1 VTLNLFYPLSRAA
14 LFRMEAEAA
23 HALTMKGLN
32 AMVASGTA
40 GLING
45 AIPEDP
51 RLVMGI
57 RFPNPVGLA
66 AGADKNGECIDGFG
80 ALGFG
85 FMELGGVTPRP
96 QPGNP
101 KPRLFRLPQARAIIN
116 RLGFNNLGVD
126 VLVENLKRRS
136 YKGVVGVNLG
146 KNLDTPLEKAA
157 DDYAIC
163 YEKVYAHCD
172 FATVN
177 ISSPNTKNLR
187 QLQGEDELGP
197 ILARIKADQARL
209 ADAHGRLVP
218 VAVKIAPDLSDEQIE
233 AIARL
238 LVKHRIDAVI
248 ATNTTISREAVA
260 GLRNAQETGGL
271 SGEPVFE
278 PSNRVI
284 RQIAHHLDGALP
296 IIGVGGI
303 MSGADA
309 RVKIEAGASLVQFY
323 TGLVYRG
330 PGLVPE
336 VARALR
342 KA

>member
-1 VTLNLFYPLSRAA
+1 MPLNVLYPLARAA
-14 LFRMEAEAA
+14 MFRMKAEDA

-32 AMVASGTA
+32 AMVATGTA

-45 AIPEDP
+45 TIPDDA
-51 RLVMGI
+51 RTVMGL

-101 KPRLFRLPQARAIIN
+101 KERLFRLPQANAVIN
-116 RLGFNNLGVD
+116 RLGFNNHGVD
-126 VLVENLKRRS
+126 VLVENLKRRK
-136 YKGVVGVNLG
+136 YRGIVGVNLG

-163 YEKVYAHCD
+163 YEKVYAHTD

-197 ILARIKADQARL
+197 ILARIKGEQARL
-209 ADAHGRLVP
+209 ADVHGKLVP
-218 VAVKIAPDLSDEQIE
+218 VAVKIAPDLTPEQIE
-233 AIARL
+233 AIAKVL
-238 LVKHRIDAVI
+238 IKHRIDAVI

-260 GLRNAQETGGL
+260 HLPHGQEAGGL
-271 SGEPVFE
+271 SGAPVFE
-278 PSNRVI
+278 ASNRVI
-284 RQIAHHLDGALP
+284 AALARHLDGALP

-303 MSGADA
+303 LSGADA
-309 RVKIEAGASLVQFY
+309 RAKIDAGASLVQFY
-323 TGLVYRG
+323 TGLIYRG
-330 PGLVPE
+330 PELVAE

-342 KA
+342 K

>member
-1 VTLNLFYPLSRAA
+1 MTLNLLYPLARGA
-14 LFRMEAEAA
+14 LFHLEAEAA
-23 HALTMKGLN
+23 HALTIKSLN
-32 AMVASGTA
+32 AMAAAGTA

-45 AIPEDP
+45 RVPDDP
-51 RLVMGI
+51 RTVMGI
-57 RFPNPVGLA
+57 SFANPVGLA

-85 FMELGGVTPRP
+85 FIELGGVTPRP

-101 KPRLFRLPQARAIIN
+101 KPRLFRLPQARAVIN

-126 VLVENLKRRS
+126 VLVENLKRRRYS
-136 YKGVVGVNLG
+136 GVVGVNLG

-157 DDYAIC
+157 EDYSIC
-163 YEKVYAHCD
+163 YAKVYPHAD

-197 ILARIKADQARL
+197 ILKRIKLEQARL
-209 ADAHGRLVP
+209 ADAHGKLVP
-218 VAVKIAPDLSDEQIE
+218 VAVKIAPDLSDDEIE
-233 AIARL
+233 AIATL
-238 LVKHRIDAVI
+238 LIKHRIDAVI
-248 ATNTTISREAVA
+248 ATNTTVSREAVQ
-260 GLRNAQETGGL
+260 GLPNAEETGGL
-271 SGEPVFE
+271 SGAPVFE

-284 RQIAHHLDGALP
+284 RALAKILDGALP

-309 RVKIEAGASLVQFY
+309 RVKMDAGASLVQFY
-323 TGLVYRG
+323 TGLIYRG
-330 PGLVPE
+330 PRLVAE
-336 VARALR
+336 VAKALR
-342 KA
+342 K

>member
-1 VTLNLFYPLSRAA
+1 MTLNAFYPLARAA
-14 LFRMEAEAA
+14 LFNVDAEKA
-23 HALTMKGLN
+23 HALTIRALSRMAALG
-32 AMVASGTA
+32 AA

-45 AIPEDP
+45 PIPDDP
-51 RLVMGI
+51 RTVMGI

-85 FMELGGVTPRP
+85 FLELGGVCPRA

-101 KPRLFRLPQARAIIN
+101 KPRLFRIPEANAIIN
-116 RLGFNNLGVD
+116 RLGFNNHGVD
-126 VLVENLKRRS
+126 VLVENLKRRT
-136 YKGVVGVNLG
+136 YRGVVGVNLG

-163 YEKVYAHCD
+163 YAKVYAHCD

-197 ILARIKADQARL
+197 ILVRIKSEQARL
-209 ADAHGRLVP
+209 ADEHGRMVP
-218 VAVKIAPDLSDEQIE
+218 AAVKIAPDLDDAQVET
-233 AIARL
+233 IARL
-238 LVKHRIDAVI
+238 LVQYKIDAVI
-248 ATNTTISREAVA
+248 ATNTTISREAVK
-260 GLRNAQETGGL
+260 GMPNAEEAGGL
-271 SGEPVFE
+271 SGTPVFE
-278 PSNRVI
+278 ASNQVI
-284 RQIAHHLDGALP
+284 RKLAHHLDGALP

-309 RVKIEAGASLVQFY
+309 RAKMDAGASLVQFY

-330 PGLVPE
+330 PGLVAE

-342 KA
+342 K

>member
-1 VTLNLFYPLSRAA
+1 MTLNLFYPLTRRA
-14 LFRMEAEAA
+14 LFQLEAETA
-23 HALTMKGLN
+23 HALTMKSLN
-32 AMVASGTA
+32 AMAAAGTA

-45 AIPEDP
+45 PIPDDP
-51 RLVMGI
+51 RTVMGI
-57 RFPNPVGLA
+57 SFRNPVGLA

-101 KPRLFRLPQARAIIN
+101 KPRLFRLPRAKAIIN

-126 VLVENLKRRS
+126 VLVENLKRRR
-136 YKGVVGVNLG
+136 YRGVIGVNLG

-157 DDYAIC
+157 DDYSMC
-163 YEKVYAHCD
+163 YAKVYPHTD

-197 ILARIKADQARL
+197 ILKRIKTEQARL
-209 ADAHGRLVP
+209 ADQHGKRVP
-218 VAVKIAPDLSDEQIE
+218 VAVKIAPDLSDDEIE
-233 AIARL
+233 AIAKL
-238 LVKHRIDAVI
+238 LIKHKIDAVI
-248 ATNTTISREAVA
+248 ATNTTVSREAVK
-260 GLRNAQETGGL
+260 GLPHGEEAGGL
-271 SGEPVFE
+271 SGAPVFE
-278 PSNRVI
+278 ASNRVI
-284 RQIAHHLDGALP
+284 RALAGHLDGALP

-309 RVKIEAGASLVQFY
+309 RAKIDAGASLVQFY
-323 TGLVYRG
+323 TGMIYRG
-330 PGLVPE
+330 PALVAE
-336 VARALR
+336 VAKALR
-342 KA
+342 K

>member
-1 VTLNLFYPLSRAA
+1 MTLNLFYPLTRAA
-14 LFRMEAEAA
+14 LFCMDAEQA
-23 HALTMKGLN
+23 HALTLKGLN
-32 AMVASGTA
+32 AAVAAGTA

-45 AIPEDP
+45 RIPDDP
-51 RLVMGI
+51 RTVMGL
-57 RFPNPVGLA
+57 RFANPVGLA

-85 FMELGGVTPRP
+85 FLELGGVTPRP

-101 KPRLFRLPQARAIIN
+101 KPRLFRIPEARAIIN

-126 VLVENLKRRS
+126 VLVENLKRRK

-146 KNLDTPLEKAA
+146 KNLDTPLAQAA

-163 YEKVYAHCD
+163 YEKVYPHTD

-197 ILARIKADQARL
+197 ILARIKREQARL
-209 ADAHGRLVP
+209 ADAHGKLVP
-218 VAVKIAPDLSDEQIE
+218 VAVKIAPDLSDEEIE
-233 AIARL
+233 VIARL
-238 LVKHRIDAVI
+238 LIQHKIDAVI
-248 ATNTTISREAVA
+248 ATNTTVSREAVQ
-260 GLRNAQETGGL
+260 GLPNADEAGGL
-271 SGEPVFE
+271 SGAPVFE

-284 RQIAHHLDGALP
+284 RALAGHLDGALP

-309 RVKIEAGASLVQFY
+309 RAKIEAGASLVQFY
-323 TGLVYRG
+323 SGLVYRG
-330 PGLVPE
+330 PGLVAE

-342 KA
+342 K

>member
-1 VTLNLFYPLSRAA
+1 MTLSLFYPLSRAA
-14 LFRMEAEAA
+14 LFRMNAEDA

-45 AIPEDP
+45 RIPDDA
-51 RLVMGI
+51 RTVMGI
-57 RFPNPVGLA
+57 RFPNPVGMA

-85 FMELGGVTPRP
+85 FLELGGVTPRP

-101 KPRLFRLPQARAIIN
+101 KERLFRIPQARAVIN
-116 RLGFNNLGVD
+116 RLGFNNHGVD
-126 VLVENLKRRS
+126 VLVENLKRRK
-136 YKGVVGVNLG
+136 YQGVVGVNLG
-146 KNLDTPLEKAA
+146 KNLDTPLEQAA

-197 ILARIKADQARL
+197 ILARIKGDQARL
-209 ADAHGRLVP
+209 ADTHGRKVP
-218 VAVKIAPDLSDEQIE
+218 VAVKIAPDLTDEQIE

-238 LVKHRIDAVI
+238 LVKHEIDAVT
-248 ATNTTISREAVA
+248 ATNTTLSREAVK
-260 GLRNAQETGGL
+260 GLPHAEEAGGL

-284 RQIAHHLDGALP
+284 RQLAYHLDGALP

-303 MSGADA
+303 MSGRDA
-309 RVKIEAGASLVQFY
+309 ATKIEAGASLVQFY
-323 TGLVYRG
+323 TGLIYRG
-330 PGLVPE
+330 PALVPE

-342 KA
+342 K

>member
-1 VTLNLFYPLSRAA
+1 MTLNLFYPLTRAA
-14 LFRMEAEAA
+14 LFRLDAETA
-23 HALTMKGLN
+23 HALTLKGLN
-32 AMVASGTA
+32 AAVAAGTA

-45 AIPEDP
+45 HIPDDP
-51 RLVMGI
+51 RTVMGL

-85 FMELGGVTPRP
+85 FLELGGVTPRP

-101 KPRLFRLPQARAIIN
+101 KPRLFRIPEARAIIN

-126 VLVENLKRRS
+126 VLVENLKRRK

-157 DDYAIC
+157 DDYSIC
-163 YEKVYAHCD
+163 YEKVYPHTD

-197 ILARIKADQARL
+197 ILARIKREQARL

-218 VAVKIAPDLSDEQIE
+218 VAVKIAPDLSDEEIE
-233 AIARL
+233 VIARL
-238 LVKHRIDAVI
+238 LIQHKIDAVI
-248 ATNTTISREAVA
+248 ATNTTVSRETVK
-260 GLRNAQETGGL
+260 GWPNAEETGGL
-271 SGEPVFE
+271 SGAPVFE

-284 RQIAHHLDGALP
+284 RKLAGHLDGALP

-303 MSGADA
+303 MSGMDA
-309 RVKIEAGASLVQFY
+309 RAKIEAGASLVQFY
-323 TGLVYRG
+323 SGLVYRG
-330 PGLVPE
+330 PGLVAE

-342 KA
+342 K

>member
-1 VTLNLFYPLSRAA
+1 MPLNLFYPLARAA
-14 LFRMEAEAA
+14 LFRLEAEDA
-23 HALTMKGLN
+23 HALTLKTLR
-32 AMVASGTA
+32 AMTTLGAA

-45 AIPEDP
+45 RIADDP
-51 RLVMGI
+51 RMVMGL

-85 FMELGGVTPRP
+85 FLELGGITPRP

-101 KPRLFRLPQARAIIN
+101 KPRLFRLPEARAIIN

-126 VLVENLKRRS
+126 VLVENLKRRQ
-136 YKGVVGVNLG
+136 YRGVVGVNLG

-157 DDYAIC
+157 DDYSIC
-163 YEKVYAHCD
+163 YAKVYPHTD

-197 ILARIKADQARL
+197 ILARIKNEQARL
-209 ADAHGRLVP
+209 ADQHGKLVP
-218 VAVKIAPDLSDEQIE
+218 VAVKIAPDLSDEEIE
-233 AIARL
+233 SIARL
-238 LVKHRIDAVI
+238 LVQHRIDAVI
-248 ATNTTISREAVA
+248 ATNTTVSRAAVQGIA
-260 GLRNAQETGGL
+260 HAQETGGL
-271 SGEPVFE
+271 SGAPVFE
-278 PSNRVI
+278 ASNRVI
-284 RQIAHHLDGALP
+284 RQLTRHLDGALP

-309 RVKIEAGASLVQFY
+309 RAKIEAGASLVQFY
-323 TGLVYRG
+323 SGLIYRG
-330 PGLVPE
+330 PALVAE
-336 VARALR
+336 VAQALR
-342 KA
+342 Q

>member
-1 VTLNLFYPLSRAA
+1 MGLNVFYPPARAA
-14 LFRMEAEAA
+14 LFNLEAERA
-23 HALTMKGLN
+23 HAVTMKGLS
-32 AMVASGTA
+32 ALAGLGLA

-45 AIPEDP
+45 RVPDDP
-51 RLVMGI
+51 RTVMGI
-57 RFPNPVGLA
+57 RFPNPVGMA

-85 FMELGGVTPRP
+85 FLELGGVCPRA

-101 KPRLFRLPQARAIIN
+101 KPRLFRLPAANAIIN
-116 RLGFNNLGVD
+116 RLGFNNYGVD
-126 VLVENLKRRS
+126 VLVENLKRRT
-136 YKGVVGVNLG
+136 YKGVIGVNLG

-163 YEKVYAHCD
+163 YEKIYPHCD

-197 ILARIKADQARL
+197 ILERIKREQARL
-209 ADAHGRLVP
+209 ADTHGRMVP
-218 VAVKIAPDLSDEQIE
+218 VVVKIAPDLDDEQVE
-233 AIARL
+233 TIARL
-238 LVKHRIDAVI
+238 LVKHRIDAVT
-248 ATNTTISREAVA
+248 ATNTTISRDAVQGLANADEA
-260 GLRNAQETGGL
+260 GGL
-271 SGEPVFE
+271 SGTPVYE
-278 PSNRVI
+278 MSNRVI
-284 RQIAHHLDGALP
+284 RKLAQHLDGALP

-309 RVKIEAGASLVQFY
+309 RAKIEAGASLVQFY

-330 PGLVPE
+330 PALVPE

-342 KA
+342 A

>member
-1 VTLNLFYPLSRAA
+1 MGLNVLYPAARAA
-14 LFRMEAEAA
+14 LFNLEAEQA
-23 HALTMKGLN
+23 HRITMCGLN
-32 AMVASGTA
+32 LLAGLGMA

-45 AIPEDP
+45 RIPDDP
-51 RLVMGI
+51 RTVMGI
-57 RFPNPVGLA
+57 RFPNPVGMA

-85 FMELGGVTPRP
+85 FLELGGVCPRA

-101 KPRLFRLPQARAIIN
+101 KPRLFRLPAARAIIN
-116 RLGFNNLGVD
+116 RLGFNNFGVD
-126 VLVENLKRRS
+126 VLVENLKRRT
-136 YKGVVGVNLG
+136 YRGVIGVNLG

-163 YEKVYAHCD
+163 YEKIYPHAD

-197 ILARIKADQARL
+197 ILERIKGDQARL
-209 ADAHGRLVP
+209 ADTHGRMVP
-218 VAVKIAPDLSDEQIE
+218 VAVKIAPDLDDEQVE

-238 LVKHRIDAVI
+238 LVKHRIDAVT
-248 ATNTTISREAVA
+248 ATNTTISREAVQ
-260 GLRNAQETGGL
+260 GLPNAEEAGGL
-271 SGEPVFE
+271 SGTPVFE
-278 PSNRVI
+278 ASNRVI
-284 RQIAHHLDGALP
+284 RKLAQHLDGALP

-309 RVKIEAGASLVQFY
+309 RAKIEAGASLVQFY

-330 PGLVPE
+330 PVLVPE
-336 VARALR
+336 VAQALR
-342 KA
+342 A

>member
-1 VTLNLFYPLSRAA
+1 MPLNLFYPLARAA
-14 LFRMEAEAA
+14 LFRLEAEDA
-23 HALTMKGLN
+23 HALTLKTLR
-32 AMVASGTA
+32 AMTTLRAA

-45 AIPEDP
+45 RIADDP
-51 RLVMGI
+51 RMVMGL

-85 FMELGGVTPRP
+85 FLELGGITPRP

-101 KPRLFRLPQARAIIN
+101 KPRLFRLPEARAIIN

-126 VLVENLKRRS
+126 VLVENLRRRQ
-136 YKGVVGVNLG
+136 YRGVVGVNLG

-163 YEKVYAHCD
+163 YAKVYPHTD

-197 ILARIKADQARL
+197 ILARIKNEQARL
-209 ADAHGRLVP
+209 ADQHGKLVP
-218 VAVKIAPDLSDEQIE
+218 VAVKIAPDLSDEEIE
-233 AIARL
+233 SIARL
-238 LVKHRIDAVI
+238 LVQHRIDAVI
-248 ATNTTISREAVA
+248 ATNTTVSRAAVQGIA
-260 GLRNAQETGGL
+260 HAQETGGL
-271 SGEPVFE
+271 SGAPVFE
-278 PSNRVI
+278 ASNRVI
-284 RQIAHHLDGALP
+284 RQLTRHLDGALP

-309 RVKIEAGASLVQFY
+309 RAKIEAGASLVQFY
-323 TGLVYRG
+323 SGLIYRG
-330 PGLVPE
+330 PALVAE
-336 VARALR
+336 VAQALR
-342 KA
+342 Q

>member
-1 VTLNLFYPLSRAA
+1 MTLKLFYPLTRAA
-14 LFRMEAEAA
+14 LFCMDAEQA
-23 HALTMKGLN
+23 HALTLKGLN
-32 AMVASGTA
+32 AAVAAGTA

-45 AIPEDP
+45 RIPDDP
-51 RLVMGI
+51 RTVMGL
-57 RFPNPVGLA
+57 RFANPVGLA

-85 FMELGGVTPRP
+85 FLELGGVTPRP

-101 KPRLFRLPQARAIIN
+101 KPRLFRIPEARAIIN

-126 VLVENLKRRS
+126 VLVENLKRRK

-146 KNLDTPLEKAA
+146 KNLDTPLAQAA

-163 YEKVYAHCD
+163 YEKVYPHTD

-197 ILARIKADQARL
+197 ILARIKREQARL
-209 ADAHGRLVP
+209 ADAHGKLVP
-218 VAVKIAPDLSDEQIE
+218 VAVKIAPDLSDEEIE
-233 AIARL
+233 VIARL
-238 LVKHRIDAVI
+238 LIQHKIDAVI
-248 ATNTTISREAVA
+248 ATNTTVSREAVQ
-260 GLRNAQETGGL
+260 GLPNADEAGGL
-271 SGEPVFE
+271 SGAPVFE

-284 RQIAHHLDGALP
+284 RALAGHLDGALP

-309 RVKIEAGASLVQFY
+309 RAKIEAGASLVQFY
-323 TGLVYRG
+323 SGLVYRG
-330 PGLVPE
+330 PGLVAE

-342 KA
+342 K

>member
-1 VTLNLFYPLSRAA
+1 MTLNLFYPLARTAM
-14 LFRMEAEAA
+14 FRLEAEAA
-23 HALTMKGLN
+23 HALTLKSLN
-32 AMVASGTA
+32 AAVAAGTA
-40 GLING
+40 RLING
-45 AIPEDP
+45 RIPDDP
-51 RLVMGI
+51 RTVMGLT
-57 RFPNPVGLA
+57 FPNPVGLA

-85 FMELGGVTPRP
+85 FLELGGVTPRP

-101 KPRLFRLPQARAIIN
+101 KPRVFRVIPARGIIN

-126 VLVENLKRRS
+126 VLVENLKKRR
-136 YKGVVGVNLG
+136 YKGIVGVNLG

-163 YEKVYAHCD
+163 YEKVYPHTD

-197 ILARIKADQARL
+197 ILKHIKKTQARL

-218 VAVKIAPDLSDEQIE
+218 LAVKIAPDLTDEQIE
-233 AIARL
+233 AIAKL
-238 LVKHRIDAVI
+238 LVKHKMDAVI
-248 ATNTTISREAVA
+248 ATNTTISREAIKGMPHA
-260 GLRNAQETGGL
+260 EEAGGL
-271 SGEPVFE
+271 SGGPVFE
-278 PSNRVI
+278 ASNRVI
-284 RQIAHHLDGALP
+284 RALAGHLDGALP

-309 RVKIEAGASLVQFY
+309 KTKMDAGASLVQFY
-323 TGLVYRG
+323 TGMIYRG
-330 PGLVPE
+330 PGLVAE

-342 KA
+342 K